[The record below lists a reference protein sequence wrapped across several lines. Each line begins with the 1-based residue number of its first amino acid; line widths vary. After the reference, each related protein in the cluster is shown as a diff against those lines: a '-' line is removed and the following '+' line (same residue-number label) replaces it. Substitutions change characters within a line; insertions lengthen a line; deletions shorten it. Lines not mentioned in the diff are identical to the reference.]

1 MGAVGAM
8 GERTAWRPFLEQW
21 SAEWVA
27 GHDPEQDQPLAQE
40 VVRDTWLGF
49 PPAGEARV
57 AAAEARLGRRLP
69 PSLREFLLVTDGWRD
84 AGNFI
89 YRLAGTEELA
99 WLRDTDDRT
108 WIDVYEDLAADSV
121 DDLDDEDE
129 DDDED
134 AEDEDDDEEPFEVQ
148 EAKVLARSL
157 RLSLDGDAAVMLLDP
172 EDVDED
178 GEWAA
183 YWLASWSGMGPERY
197 DSFRALMHR
206 QWVSFHALRK
216 PPGATRDHWD
226 AEVERARREALA
238 GAVDDPLALF
248 ARAHQYGSE
257 RADLLSAQMNAL
269 LGDWRGIIA
278 NLLWHLPGGDDLLLG
293 PLFATELLPL
303 LIRHDRLAH
312 PHDLRPLPR
321 LKEHAPEPVRALIS
335 DYETRAAE
343 PGFRLTFGGS
353 GFDAAVHAVADRLA
367 AHPAF
372 RASEEQPVDSGPIVV
387 TLYARGSRLA
397 PGSGPLS
404 GPAEV
409 RAARE
414 ALCEEAWPELRA
426 ALRLWRP
433 LSEDHIAP
441 ISLLADP
448 VLARLITPDRGRVIL
463 ATPRGAD
470 PGVTS

>member
-1 MGAVGAM
+1 M
-8 GERTAWRPFLEQW
+8 GERTQWRPFLEQW

-27 GHDPEQDQPLAQE
+27 AHDPEQHLPLAEE

-49 PPAGEARV
+49 APAGEAEV
-57 AAAEARLGRRLP
+57 ASAEARLGRRLP
-69 PSLREFLLVTDGWRD
+69 PSLREFLLVTNGWRD
-84 AGNFI
+84 AGDFI

-108 WIDVYEDLAADSV
+108 WIEVYEDLAADSAE
-121 DDLDDEDE
+121 DDE

-134 AEDEDDDEEPFEVQ
+134 EDEEEEDEEEPFEIA

-172 EDVDED
+172 DDVDAD

-197 DSFRALMHR
+197 DSFHDLMRR

-226 AEVERARREALA
+226 AQVEQARRQALA
-238 GAVDDPLALF
+238 GAVDEPLALF
-248 ARAHQYGSE
+248 AKAHEYGSE
-257 RADLLSAQMNAL
+257 RADVLSAQMTAL
-269 LGDWRGIIA
+269 LGDWRGVIA
-278 NLLWHLPGGDDLLLG
+278 NLLWHVPGGDDLLLG

-303 LIRHDRLAH
+303 LVRHDQLAH

-321 LKEHAPEPVRALIS
+321 LKEQASEPVRALIR
-335 DYETRAAE
+335 DHEARAAE
-343 PGFRLTFGGS
+343 PGFRLTFGGAE
-353 GFDAAVHAVADRLA
+353 FDAAVHAVADRLA

-372 RASEEQPVDSGPIVV
+372 RTPDEEPMDRGPIVV
-387 TLYARGSRLA
+387 TLYATHGG
-397 PGSGPLS
+397 PTPEPGPLS
-404 GPAEV
+404 SPARV

-426 ALRLWRP
+426 ALALWRP

-448 VLARLITPDRGRVIL
+448 VLAQLITPDRGRAIL